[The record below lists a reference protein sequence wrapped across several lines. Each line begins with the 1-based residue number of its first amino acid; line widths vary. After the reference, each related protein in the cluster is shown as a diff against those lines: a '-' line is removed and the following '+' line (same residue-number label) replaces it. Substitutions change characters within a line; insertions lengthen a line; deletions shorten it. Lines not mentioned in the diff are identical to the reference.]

1 MPLPGQGTLSLHG
14 YSRIGDT
21 TTTEPKKG
29 MIIRMTTE
37 TLEALQDSLGQA
49 NLEVQMS
56 DSPVRASLR
65 QNILTSISFL

>member
-21 TTTEPKKG
+21 TTTEPNKG

-56 DSPVRASLR
+56 DSPVRASLKR
-65 QNILTSISFL
+65 NIYASFSFL